1 VVFVVFVVG
10 RVFAVWTSDWYE
22 TVMLDEMGN
31 EPFAE
36 QKVTYMLEHA
46 GEIVVIRNVPARVNL
61 ETGERL
67 FAPETV
73 EQIQAILRS
82 GRAPVEVVQA
92 PVFEFNPERR

>member
-1 VVFVVFVVG
+1 M
-10 RVFAVWTSDWYE
+10 TSEIWNE
-22 TVMLDEMGN
+22 T
-31 EPFAE
+31 FAE
-36 QKVTYMLEHA
+36 QKVTYMLELN

-92 PVFEFNPERR
+92 PVFEYGSMV